1 MFGIGV
7 PELLLLMAIALI
19 VIGPKK
25 LPDLAK
31 SMGRAMRE
39 FKKATGDLKESLAV
53 DTDFKEVKE
62 SFDDLKGDLKRS
74 LDEDPKPTDKK
85 AAEDPKVK
93 DLDQAYEDWKTD
105 KDKEK
110 APAAAEG
117 TEAQSTAAPGS
128 KTNEPDNGPQ

>member
-62 SFDDLKGDLKRS
+62 TFDDLKGDLKHS

-93 DLDQAYEDWKTD
+93 DLDQAYEDWKTE

-110 APAAAEG
+110 
-117 TEAQSTAAPGS
+117 
-128 KTNEPDNGPQ
+128 